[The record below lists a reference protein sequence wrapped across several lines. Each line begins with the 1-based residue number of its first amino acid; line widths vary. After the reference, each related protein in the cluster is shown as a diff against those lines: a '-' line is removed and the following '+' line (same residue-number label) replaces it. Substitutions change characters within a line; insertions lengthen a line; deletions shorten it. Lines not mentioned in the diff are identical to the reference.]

1 MFSMFALWL
10 IVFILVLRKSKF
22 VPGLSIVTLIWT
34 LVLLRLHMTSDLGL
48 SL

>member
-22 VPGLSIVTLIWT
+22 VPGLAIVTLMWT
-34 LVLLRLHMTSDLGL
+34 LILLRLHMTSDLGL

>member
-22 VPGLSIVTLIWT
+22 VPGLTIVTLIWT
-34 LVLLRLHMTSDLGL
+34 LILLRLHMTSDLGL